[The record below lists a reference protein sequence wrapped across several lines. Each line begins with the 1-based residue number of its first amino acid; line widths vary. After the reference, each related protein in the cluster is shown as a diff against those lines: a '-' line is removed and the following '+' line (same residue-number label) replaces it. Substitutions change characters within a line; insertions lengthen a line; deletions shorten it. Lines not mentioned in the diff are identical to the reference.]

1 MIDLFRRLY
10 GHSFQRRLALC
21 LSCICVASVLLV
33 GVCSYR
39 LASRELR
46 VLSSKLS
53 ERNIA
58 SAGQALDDYLLSVQ
72 DWTTQMLRI
81 APLRK
86 AAGQS
91 SSADAES
98 LRGQI
103 AGQIRNHV
111 SSAFSDG
118 VSFPLVELHLK
129 NGLSYTYST
138 NYRACFS
145 GYSRVPRSS

>member
-86 AAGQS
+86 APDNPAVPTQS
-91 SSADAES
+91 LSAARSPGRSATTSAAPFQTASASLWSSC
-98 LRGQI
+98 
-103 AGQIRNHV
+103 
-111 SSAFSDG
+111 
-118 VSFPLVELHLK
+118 
-129 NGLSYTYST
+129 T
-138 NYRACFS
+138 
-145 GYSRVPRSS
+145 